1 MDLGDWLGVADLGV
15 TVIGFGVAIWQLVRT
30 ANATV
35 ATRQAVERTE
45 KRMAIN
51 HLLVLLPQFRI
62 VEGELDRAAE
72 EDDRQLACRALVS
85 YAHYAS
91 EAAAILSSQN
101 NADQTLVT
109 ELRSSS
115 REASRAKGI
124 IIDAPRT
131 KSTKA
136 LTKDIRDRMAG
147 LSLHV
152 GSLSANYQMTT
163 D

>member
-1 MDLGDWLGVADLGV
+1 MDLGDWLGIAGLAVSV
-15 TVIGFGVAIWQLVRT
+15 VGFAIAIWQLVRT

-51 HLLVLLPQFRI
+51 HLLILLPQFRI

-91 EAAAILSSQN
+91 EAAAILSGQS
-101 NADQTLVT
+101 NADQSLIT

-115 REASRAKGI
+115 REASLAKGM
-124 IIDAPRT
+124 IIDAAKS
-131 KSTKA
+131 KSTKI
-136 LTKDIRDRMAG
+136 LTKDIRERMAG

-152 GSLSANYQMTT
+152 GALSASYQLTT

>member
-1 MDLGDWLGVADLGV
+1 MNLGDWLGIAGLAVSV
-15 TVIGFGVAIWQLVRT
+15 VGFAVAIWQLVRT

-51 HLLVLLPQFRI
+51 HLLILLPQFRI
-62 VEGELDRAAE
+62 IEGELDRAAE
-72 EDDRQLACRALVS
+72 EDDRQLASRALVS

-91 EAAAILSSQN
+91 EAAAILSSQS

-109 ELRSSS
+109 DLRSSS
-115 REASRAKGI
+115 REASLAKGI
-124 IIDAPRT
+124 LIDASRN
-131 KSTKA
+131 KSTKV
-136 LTKDIRDRMAG
+136 LTKDIRERMAS

-152 GSLSANYQMTT
+152 GSLSASYQMTT